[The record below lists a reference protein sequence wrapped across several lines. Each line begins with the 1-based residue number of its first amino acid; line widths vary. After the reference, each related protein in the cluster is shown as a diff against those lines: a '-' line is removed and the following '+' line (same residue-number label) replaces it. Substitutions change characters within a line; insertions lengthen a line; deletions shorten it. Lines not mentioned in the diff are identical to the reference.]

1 MSDSSA
7 SDRHPLLLKFLTPD
21 EVASHIERDPRL
33 IVPVGTTEQHGPHL
47 PLGCDT
53 IIVERLADEL
63 SAQFGVLRAPTIE
76 YGVNAPT
83 STPFAGSA
91 SVHRRTLHRQLNDL
105 VGAWEAGGIRH
116 FIILTA
122 HGADP
127 HQEALTT
134 LHPKHASVAAVDI
147 FAVPLP
153 QADSN
158 APIHG
163 GEVDTSLMLYIDH
176 SLVQLD
182 RARDFFPPRGLARRY
197 QRGSRGA
204 IPRASPGSLGRPSLA
219 SPEKGEQLYH
229 YIYER
234 IATRVFEEPEE
245 PPQPEQPA
253 EPESEE
259 APAAEPPA
267 AEPTEA
273 P

>member
-1 MSDSSA
+1 M
-7 SDRHPLLLKFLTPD
+7 LLKFLTPD
-21 EVASHIERDPRL
+21 EVAAHIARDPRL

-63 SAQFGVLRAPTIE
+63 SAEFEVLRAPTIE

-83 STPFAGSA
+83 SLPFPGSA
-91 SVHRRTLHRQLNDL
+91 SVHRKTLHRMLNDL
-105 VGAWEAGGIRH
+105 VGAWEAGGIQQ

-127 HQEALTT
+127 HREALST
-134 LHPKHASVAAVDI
+134 LHPKDATVRTVDI

-153 QADSN
+153 QADAN

-163 GEVDTSLMLYIDH
+163 GEVDTSLMMFIDGG
-176 SLVQLD
+176 LVQLD
-182 RARDFFPPRGLARRY
+182 QARDYFPPRGLARRY
-197 QRGSRGA
+197 QRGGRGA
-204 IPRASPGSLGRPSLA
+204 IPRGSPGSLGRPSLA
-219 SPEKGEQLYH
+219 SAEKGAQLYD

-234 IATRVFEEPEE
+234 ISTRVFLEPEA
-245 PPQPEQPA
+245 PSEQELPA
-253 EPESEE
+253 LSEE
-259 APAAEPPA
+259 AEAAERPAAEG
-267 AEPTEA
+267 TES